1 MGKCKYTSI
10 GGQALI
16 EGIMMR
22 GEKTAMAIRKP
33 DGTIDISY
41 MDYTPIA
48 KKYKVLGLPIIRG
61 VVNFVEAMLFG
72 YKALMKSAEISEFI
86 EEDDKKGTEKT
97 EQEKKKENI
106 TLTVIMSIAS
116 VLAVVLCFVLFL
128 YLPALALDGLA
139 LLFSNAILRFAP
151 LIEGIIR
158 LAILVLYMAAVSR
171 MKEIKRVFMYHGAEH
186 KTIFCYEH
194 KKELTVEN
202 VREEKRFHP
211 RCGTSFLALMV
222 LVSIIASSVISIV
235 WPTLREDSTII
246 WVLVKMLLVPFV
258 CGIGYELIKIC
269 GKYDNWLTKIIS
281 APGMWFQHITTY
293 EPEDDMIEI
302 AIAAMKEVIPENNQ
316 QSDKEN
322 DCI

>member
-22 GEKTAMAIRKP
+22 GEKTALAVRKP
-33 DGTIDISY
+33 DGNIDLSY
-41 MDYTPIA
+41 MDYTPIT

-61 VVNFVEAMLFG
+61 VVTFVESMLFG
-72 YKALMKSAEISEFI
+72 YKALMKSAEISEFTT
-86 EEDDKKGTEKT
+86 EDEVKGTERS
-97 EQEKKKENI
+97 EEEKKKESVI
-106 TLTVIMSIAS
+106 LTVIMGVAS
-116 VLAVVLCFVLFL
+116 VLAIALCFVLFL

-139 LLFSNAILRFAP
+139 LLTSDKILRFAP
-151 LIEGIIR
+151 VIEGFIR
-158 LAILVLYMAAVSR
+158 LLILVLYMYGVSR

-222 LVSIIASSVISIV
+222 LVSIVVSSAISV
-235 WPTLREDSTII
+235 LWPTLREDSTII
-246 WVLVKMLLVPFV
+246 WVLIKLLLVPLV

-269 GKYDNWLTKIIS
+269 GKHDNIFTKIIS
-281 APGMWFQHITTY
+281 APGMWFQHITTV

-302 AIAAMKEVIPENNQ
+302 AIAAMNAVIPERQ
-316 QSDKEN
+316 EKTEN

>member
-22 GEKTAMAIRKP
+22 GEKTALAVRKP
-33 DGTIDISY
+33 DGNIDLSY
-41 MDYTPIA
+41 MDYTPIT
-48 KKYKVLGLPIIRG
+48 KKYKALGLPIIRG
-61 VVNFVEAMLFG
+61 VVTFVESMLFG
-72 YKALMKSAEISEFI
+72 YKALMKSAEISEFTT
-86 EEDDKKGTEKT
+86 EDEVKGTERS
-97 EQEKKKENI
+97 EEEKKKESVI
-106 TLTVIMSIAS
+106 LTVIMGVAS
-116 VLAVVLCFVLFL
+116 VLAIVLCFVLFL

-139 LLFSNAILRFAP
+139 FLTSDKILRFAP
-151 LIEGIIR
+151 VIEGFIR
-158 LAILVLYMAAVSR
+158 LLILVLYMYGVSR

-222 LVSIIASSVISIV
+222 LVSIIVSSAISV
-235 WPTLREDSTII
+235 LWPTLREDSTII
-246 WVLVKMLLVPFV
+246 WVLIKLLLVPLV

-269 GKYDNWLTKIIS
+269 GKHDNIFTKIIS
-281 APGMWFQHITTY
+281 APGMWFQHITTV

-302 AIAAMKEVIPENNQ
+302 AIAAMNAVIPERQ
-316 QSDKEN
+316 EKTEN

>member
-22 GEKTAMAIRKP
+22 GEKTALAVRKP
-33 DGTIDISY
+33 DGNIDLSY
-41 MDYTPIA
+41 MDYTPIT
-48 KKYKVLGLPIIRG
+48 KKHKVLGLPIIRG
-61 VVNFVEAMLFG
+61 VVTFVESMLFG
-72 YKALMKSAEISEFI
+72 YKALMKSAEISEFTT
-86 EEDDKKGTEKT
+86 EDEVKGTERS
-97 EQEKKKENI
+97 EEEKKKESVI
-106 TLTVIMSIAS
+106 LTVIMGVAS
-116 VLAVVLCFVLFL
+116 VLAIVLCFVLFL

-139 LLFSNAILRFAP
+139 FLTSDKILRFAP
-151 LIEGIIR
+151 VIEGFIR
-158 LAILVLYMAAVSR
+158 LLILVLYMYGVSR

-222 LVSIIASSVISIV
+222 LVSIVVSSAISV
-235 WPTLREDSTII
+235 LWPTLREDSTII
-246 WVLVKMLLVPFV
+246 WVLIKLLLVPLV

-269 GKYDNWLTKIIS
+269 GKHDNMFTKIIS
-281 APGMWFQHITTY
+281 APGMWFQHITTV

-302 AIAAMKEVIPENNQ
+302 AIAAMNAVIPERQ
-316 QSDKEN
+316 EKTEN

>member
-22 GEKTAMAIRKP
+22 GEKTALAVRKP
-33 DGTIDISY
+33 DGNIDLSY
-41 MDYTPIA
+41 MDYTPIT

-61 VVNFVEAMLFG
+61 VVTFVESMIFG
-72 YKALMKSAEISEFI
+72 YKALMKSAEISEFTT
-86 EEDDKKGTEKT
+86 EDEVKGTERSEK
-97 EQEKKKENI
+97 EKKKESVI
-106 TLTVIMSIAS
+106 LTVIMGVAS
-116 VLAVVLCFVLFL
+116 VLAIALCFLLFL

-139 LLFSNAILRFAP
+139 FLTSDKILRFAP
-151 LIEGIIR
+151 VIEGFIR
-158 LAILVLYMAAVSR
+158 LLILVLYMYGVSR

-222 LVSIIASSVISIV
+222 LVSIIVSSAISV
-235 WPTLREDSTII
+235 LWPTLREDSTII
-246 WVLVKMLLVPFV
+246 WALIKLLLVPLV

-269 GKYDNWLTKIIS
+269 GKHDNIFTKIIS
-281 APGMWFQHITTY
+281 APGIWFQHITTV

-302 AIAAMKEVIPENNQ
+302 AIAAMNAVIPERQ
-316 QSDKEN
+316 EKTEN

>member
-22 GEKTAMAIRKP
+22 GEKTALAVRKP
-33 DGTIDISY
+33 DGNIDLSY
-41 MDYTPIA
+41 MDYTPIT

-61 VVNFVEAMLFG
+61 VVTFVESMLFG
-72 YKALMKSAEISEFI
+72 YKALMKSAEISEFTT
-86 EEDDKKGTEKT
+86 EDEVKGTERS
-97 EQEKKKENI
+97 EEEKKKESVI
-106 TLTVIMSIAS
+106 LTVIMGVAS
-116 VLAVVLCFVLFL
+116 VLAIVLCFVLFL

-139 LLFSNAILRFAP
+139 FLTSDKILRFAP
-151 LIEGIIR
+151 VIEGFIR
-158 LAILVLYMAAVSR
+158 LLILVLYMYGVSR

-222 LVSIIASSVISIV
+222 LVSIIVSSAISV
-235 WPTLREDSTII
+235 LWPTLREDSTII
-246 WVLVKMLLVPFV
+246 WVLIKLLLVPLV

-269 GKYDNWLTKIIS
+269 GKHDNIFTKIIS
-281 APGMWFQHITTY
+281 APGMWFQHITTV

-302 AIAAMKEVIPENNQ
+302 AIAAMNAVIPERQ
-316 QSDKEN
+316 EKTEN